1 MSVHSSELGSKMIQA
16 GAGAGKTTTLVR
28 TFLEMARSFRATHG
42 RFPHIVITTFTRKA
56 TQELKERLFTEAFRQ
71 NDQELLDY
79 LNRKSS
85 VHISTIHG
93 LLVPFLSRYGA
104 KVGLNPEVRV
114 VTRSESIQNLKR
126 LCKKVFQAQPELIS
140 LLEELSWEELVDGL
154 ESYFGAWLLNSTLQR
169 ESKSDLEQ
177 ESQKRLKALQ
187 IRHHELRQS
196 FRGLQ
201 LSETWMRYLQGF
213 SLSFSS
219 WDELDNWVETLERL
233 PGFRSDRPA
242 YDVQLNLD
250 LKAFL
255 KSVEET
261 LVQPLL
267 RPKYWETFESVQTQ
281 FFSLAQAVVPDLLNQ
296 KLDSGELT
304 MSDLELVTL
313 EVLRRDPKLGELFA
327 SEWDYWMVDEYQD
340 TSPVQVKI
348 LKSFIHRSAHF
359 MVGDPQQ
366 SIYLFRGARSEVFQ
380 EKLEEMQSA
389 GHQVLRLS
397 TNYRSRSQ
405 LVSFFNHLFPQLGS
419 QFSTM
424 EVGASRSEPEVP
436 AALLTLIPKDESS
449 EQKYSNEVLTL
460 LSQIQKQLLQG
471 VRPESIAVLA
481 RTNGLLTEV
490 LKAAQEFK
498 IPVQCPSLSAYW
510 SRREILDL
518 VLLTQFLL
526 NPHGNVAFVGLLR
539 SPWFWVSDSFL
550 SLLQD
555 SRSYWKRAWEVV
567 ADVPSLQTPLEQ
579 LAHLRQKAQNEGVSS
594 ALMEFISNSDFLVSS
609 QFCDSTGRREANIW
623 KFITELRQRES
634 QPGTNLMDY
643 IDEILEGESV
653 DVENDQGEAI
663 PVIEPD
669 RVTLLTV
676 HASKGL
682 QFDHVYVMGLGQDV
696 QTSKVQ
702 LFTFD
707 EDSKRFS
714 VGMRD
719 EDGKLMVTP
728 AAQRVRD
735 RLREREQ
742 AESLRVF
749 YVALTRAKENL
760 FLSSKEEFRKSS
772 WMALLPL
779 RTDEGEHHF
788 EGGFYRVQKLLA
800 KPERQATAEAK
811 VLQQLKPLFSGSEK
825 AAAALKVS
833 VTGVLSSLKPA
844 TTRVGLQKVKAL
856 EKAQYGTAAHRIF
869 EALALR
875 QGQTWDVSPEW
886 RSAIDFL
893 QKLET
898 PPMLDIFRKG
908 RPEWGFAVRMDE
920 ATVQGSIDLWAELD
934 DFVYIIDYKTG
945 SSAHRES
952 AFEQMSLYS
961 RALRKMQV
969 CSMEKPHKLIAIYPF
984 EKKVFE
990 RVLNE
995 TGPL

>member
-1 MSVHSSELGSKMIQA
+1 MSVGSSELGSRMIQA

-28 TFLEMARSFRATHG
+28 TFLETARAFRATHG

-114 VTRSESIQNLKR
+114 VTRSESTQSLKR
-126 LCKKVFQAQPELIS
+126 LCKKAFQNQSELIS
-140 LLEELSWEELVDGL
+140 LLEEMSWEELVEGL
-154 ESYFGAWLLNSTLQR
+154 EGYLSAWLMNSTVQR
-169 ESKSDLEQ
+169 ESVTELER
-177 ESQKRLKALQ
+177 ESQKRLKDLQ
-187 IRHHELRQS
+187 VRHHELRQS
-196 FRGLQ
+196 FRSLK

-213 SLSFSS
+213 NLSFSS
-219 WDELDNWVETLERL
+219 WDELENWVETLERL
-233 PGFRSDRPA
+233 PNFYPDRPA
-242 YDVQLNLD
+242 YDAQLNVD

-255 KSVEET
+255 KSVDED
-261 LVQPLL
+261 LAQPLL
-267 RPKYWETFESVQTQ
+267 QPKHWKTFESVQTQ
-281 FFSLAQAVVPDLLNQ
+281 FFSLAQAIAPEWLNQ

-304 MSDLELVTL
+304 MSDLELMTL
-313 EVLRRDPKLGELFA
+313 EVLRRDAELGELFA

-380 EKLEEMQSA
+380 EKLEEMQNA
-389 GHQVLRLS
+389 GHQVLRLG
-397 TNYRSRSQ
+397 TNYRSRAE
-405 LVSFFNHLFPQLGS
+405 LVHFFNHLFPQLGS

-424 EVGASRSEPEVP
+424 EVGASRSQPEVP
-436 AALLTLIPKDESS
+436 AALLTLVPEDEGAELKSS
-449 EQKYSNEVLTL
+449 EEVLTV
-460 LSQIQKQLLQG
+460 LSQIQQQLLQG

-481 RTNGLLTEV
+481 RTNGLLAEV
-490 LKAAQEFK
+490 LKVAQEFR

-526 NPHGNVAFVGLLR
+526 NPHTNVAFVGLLR
-539 SPWFWVSDSFL
+539 SPWFWVPDSSL
-550 SLLQD
+550 SLVQD
-555 SRSYWKRAWEVV
+555 SRSFWKRAWEVV
-567 ADVPSLQTPLEQ
+567 ADVPTLQEPLET
-579 LAHLRQKAQNEGVSS
+579 LLRLRQKAQNEGVSS
-594 ALMEFISNSDFLVSS
+594 ALMDFISNSDFLVSS

-634 QPGTNLMDY
+634 LAGTNLMEY
-643 IDEILEGESV
+643 VDEILEGESV

-707 EDSKRFS
+707 EETNRFS
-714 VGMRD
+714 IGLRD
-719 EDGKLMVTP
+719 ETGKLMVTP

-749 YVALTRAKENL
+749 YVALTRAKETL
-760 FLSSKEEFRKSS
+760 FLSSKEPFRKSS
-772 WMALLPL
+772 WIAQLPL
-779 RTDEGEHHF
+779 MKGEGEHQF

-800 KPERQATAEAK
+800 RPEPQAVAETRA
-811 VLQQLKPLFSGSEK
+811 QQRLKPLTSTADK
-825 AAAALKVS
+825 AAALKVS

-875 QGQTWDVSPEW
+875 QGQMWEVSPEW
-886 RSAIDFL
+886 RAALEFL

-898 PPMLDIFRKG
+898 PPMMEIFRKG
-908 RPEWGFAVRMDE
+908 RPEWGFAVRMDQ
-920 ATVQGSIDLWAELD
+920 ATLQGSIDLWAELE
-934 DFVYIIDYKTG
+934 DFVYILDYKTG
-945 SSAHRES
+945 SSAHVES

-961 RALRKMQV
+961 RALRKMQA
-969 CSMEKPHKLIAIYPF
+969 CSADKPHKLIAIFPF
-984 EKKVFE
+984 ERRVFQKE
-990 RVLNE
+990 ILSQS
-995 TGPL
+995 